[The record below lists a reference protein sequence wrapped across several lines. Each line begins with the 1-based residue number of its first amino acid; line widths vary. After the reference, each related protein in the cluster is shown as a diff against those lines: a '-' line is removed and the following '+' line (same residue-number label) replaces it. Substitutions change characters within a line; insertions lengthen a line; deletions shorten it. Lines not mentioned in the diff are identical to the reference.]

1 VRRVRGWV
9 LPALGLVLLAACTKT
24 PTSGIRGDL
33 TYVGGPAPGNAD
45 QLEPGR
51 VVAYTSDGGE
61 AGSADFVEG
70 VGFQLALPPDTY
82 VLVASSG
89 DAICPHKSVTIVED
103 QYETVHFKC
112 GVM

>member
-1 VRRVRGWV
+1 MV
-9 LPALGLVLLAACTKT
+9 LALGLVASCTQT

-33 TYVGGPAPGNAD
+33 TYVGGPAPGHSN

-51 VVAYTSDGGE
+51 VVAYASGGGE
-61 AGSADFVEG
+61 AGSADFAEG

-89 DAICPHKSVTIVED
+89 DAICPHKTITIVDE